1 MQGTV
6 KHSLTFLPNTGTVSS
21 EKIFRGIYSPRISR
35 GRSGIVLVLQF
46 AQLSVKPPGELG
58 SRHSVDVALESD
70 IVPLVGLDLILQLDL
85 RQASELVQLHLLDLF
100 TPKFRRSVA
109 DWLRLLRGS
118 GCRLLE
124 PSLGGLETTIAQ
136 PGIVVQ
142 RETPKA
148 TS

>member
-1 MQGTV
+1 MHI
-6 KHSLTFLPNTGTVSS
+6 KHSHIPLPSCPTQEQSRD
-21 EKIFRGIYSPRISR
+21 KIFHGIYSPRISR
-35 GRSGIVLVLQF
+35 RRSRIVLVLQF
-46 AQLSVKPPGELG
+46 TQFSVKPPGEFG

-70 IVPLVGLDLILQLDL
+70 IVSFVGLDLILELDL
-85 RQASELVQLHLLDLF
+85 RQASELVQLHFLDLF
-100 TPKFRRSVA
+100 TPKFRWRVA
-109 DWLRLLRGS
+109 DWLGLLRGS

-124 PSLGGLETTIAQ
+124 PSLGSLQTTIAE